1 MIPFEVRIFDFTFLF
16 IAFYMTIRF
25 QLLAGFFSLILIFV
39 IVFFVN
45 QRLSEQVITNT
56 YYLNNSEAV
65 IRNSNMLHKEIIQMQ
80 SGFRGFLLTSQ
91 EGFLK
96 PYYAGLSG
104 VPTII
109 KEQRELLTSNEQK
122 IRLDSIL
129 TNHKDWIEY
138 ADSLISTK
146 KDTLPESNIAYQRL
160 FDKKL
165 RMEVGA
171 KLNNQINVLFT
182 RFDNY
187 EYKVRQERREML
199 QRSVANTRNISIA
212 LILGAIFLAVASG
225 FYFIKSISSRISKM
239 VNFAERISKGEFITI
254 TDKKKDEFTRLINSL
269 NTMSATLEK
278 NFEELTKKNK
288 ELDQFAYVVSHDL
301 KAPLRG
307 ISNIISWIEEDHV
320 EEVTPEIERNLVLIK
335 GRTLRME
342 NMINGLLE
350 YARIGK
356 TKRSFEN
363 VEVENVVNELKA
375 IIIPQN
381 TKLVI
386 ENKLPVLRGVR
397 LHIEQIFAN
406 LLSNAVK
413 YNTSE
418 APEIIIRYREA
429 GEYHEFSVSDN
440 GPGIEREYFEK
451 VFEIFQTLQERDA
464 FESTGIGL
472 AIVRKIIEDNKGTII
487 IKSEPGKGADFIF
500 TWPKNKEEN
509 K

>member
-1 MIPFEVRIFDFTFLF
+1 
-16 IAFYMTIRF
+16 MTIRI

-65 IRNSNMLHKEIIQMQ
+65 IRNSNMLHKEMIQMQ

-91 EGFLK
+91 ESFLK
-96 PYYAGLSG
+96 PYYSGLTG
-104 VPTII
+104 VPSII
-109 KEQRELLTSNEQK
+109 KEQHELLTSNEQK

-129 TNHKDWIEY
+129 LNHKTWIEY

-160 FDKKL
+160 FDEKL

-171 KLNNQINVLFT
+171 KLNEKISLLFA
-182 RFDNY
+182 RFDSY

-199 QRSVANTRNISIA
+199 QRSVANTRNISIV
-212 LILGAIFLAVASG
+212 LILGSIFLAVASS
-225 FYFIKSISSRISKM
+225 FYFTRSVSSRISKM
-239 VNFAERISKGEFITI
+239 VNFAERISKGEFIKIADT
-254 TDKKKDEFTRLINSL
+254 KNDEFTRLINSL
-269 NTMSATLEK
+269 NVMSSTLEK

-320 EEVTPEIERNLVLIK
+320 EEVTPEIERNLALIK

-342 NMINGLLE
+342 NMINGLLD
-350 YARIGK
+350 YARIDK
-356 TKRSFEN
+356 TKRHFEDID
-363 VEVENVVNELKA
+363 VETILKDLA
-375 IIIPQN
+375 DLIIPQG

-386 ENKLPVLRGVR
+386 KNKLPVIKVVR
-397 LHIEQIFAN
+397 LHLEQVFAN
-406 LLSNAVK
+406 LISNAVK
-413 YNTSE
+413 YNTNE
-418 APEIIIRYREA
+418 NPRIEISYRDA
-429 GEYHEFSVSDN
+429 GDYHEFTVSDN
-440 GPGIEREYFEK
+440 GPGIEKEYFEK

-472 AIVRKIIEDNKGTII
+472 AIVRKIIEDNKGTITI
-487 IKSEPGKGADFIF
+487 LSEPGKGADFIF
-500 TWPKNKEEN
+500 TWPKNK
-509 K
+509 KADK